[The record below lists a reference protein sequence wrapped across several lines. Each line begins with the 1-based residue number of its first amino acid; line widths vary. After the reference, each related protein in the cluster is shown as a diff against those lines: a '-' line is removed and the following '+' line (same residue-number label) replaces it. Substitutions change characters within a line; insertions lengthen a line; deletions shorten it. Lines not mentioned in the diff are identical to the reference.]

1 MMTDQILW
9 FAARGAGIVSLLLA
23 TGVMSLGIL
32 TAGRWQRPSWPMFL
46 TAGLHRSLALL
57 SVVFLGVHIVAAIL
71 DPFASLGVLV
81 ALVPLASPY
90 RPLWIGLGVV
100 SMYLTVALIVSSLL
114 RSRIGVRTWR
124 AIHWTAYAAWPL
136 ALAHGLGSGS
146 DAFAPWF
153 LAIEAACIAAVGV
166 SLAYRLTSRRSVR
179 RNPVRA

>member
-1 MMTDQILW
+1 MTDQILW

-81 ALVPLASPY
+81 ALVPLASSY

-153 LAIEAACIAAVGV
+153 LAIEAACVAAVGA
-166 SLAYRLTSRRSVR
+166 SLVYRLTARRSVR
-179 RNPVRA
+179 PIPVRA